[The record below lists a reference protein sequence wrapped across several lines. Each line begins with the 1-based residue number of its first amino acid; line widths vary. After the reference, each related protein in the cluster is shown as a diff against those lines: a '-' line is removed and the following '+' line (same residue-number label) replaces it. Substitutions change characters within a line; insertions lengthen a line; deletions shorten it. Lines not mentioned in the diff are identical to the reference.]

1 MGFEVKEE
9 YIDENR
15 KDILILN
22 TENAKIFLERI
33 EKYKTSAERLRVFLQ
48 QSRKS
53 NDDSWYYDFRSS
65 LYVNFDTCKLFS
77 IYSEPASFEEYV
89 PLNWEGKY
97 FDFMGNIPI
106 KERYWID
113 EENNNLLVR

>member
-1 MGFEVKEE
+1 
-9 YIDENR
+9 
-15 KDILILN
+15 LILN

-33 EKYKTSAERLRVFLQ
+33 EKYKTSTERLRVFLQ

-65 LYVNFDTCKLFS
+65 LYVNFYTCKLFS

-89 PLNWEGKY
+89 PSELGRKI
-97 FDFMGNIPI
+97 F
-106 KERYWID
+106 
-113 EENNNLLVR
+113 